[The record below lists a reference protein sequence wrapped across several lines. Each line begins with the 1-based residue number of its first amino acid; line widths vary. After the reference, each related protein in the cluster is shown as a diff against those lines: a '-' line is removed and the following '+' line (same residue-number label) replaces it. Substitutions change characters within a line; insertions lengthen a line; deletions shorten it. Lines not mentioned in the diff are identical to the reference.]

1 MWTNIQNNDQADNAV
16 WINPVYKSCFV
27 EDIQNVSRSQ
37 KRATPVI
44 HIECSY
50 KSERCETF
58 WRIELGSIL
67 L

>member
-58 WRIELGSIL
+58 
-67 L
+67 